1 MVRSAAQVRPAPTPS
16 GTATPAPT
24 PLAVLGERRPG
35 PRLALA
41 ALLVV
46 AAAIGAVVV
55 YQRATAHD
63 NVLVLA
69 RPVVYGQIIAN
80 EDLKV
85 ARVAGTGVSTI
96 EASGRQAVVGRR
108 ARATLG
114 EGTVLAS
121 SMLIQGPVV
130 GAGESVAPAALRPGT
145 FPAGLQPGDR
155 VRVVRLPGSGSN
167 QAAEPRPLATATVMS
182 VASPKDRVGTAN
194 TAVSLVVPAD
204 AADAVAAAGAAG
216 QISLVLVGAPA

>member
-1 MVRSAAQVRPAPTPS
+1 MVRSAAQVRSTPPGTSPPTP
-16 GTATPAPT
+16 A

-41 ALLVV
+41 ALLVI

-63 NVLVLA
+63 NVLVIA
-69 RPVVYGQIIAN
+69 RPVPYGQVIAN

-85 ARVAGTGVSTI
+85 ARVSGTGVSKI
-96 EASGRQAVVGRR
+96 EASRRSEVVGRR

-114 EGTVLAS
+114 EGTVLAN
-121 SMLIQGPVV
+121 SMLIHGPAV
-130 GAGESVAPAALRPGT
+130 GAGESVAPASLRPGT

-155 VRVVRLPGSGSN
+155 VRVVRLPASGSS
-167 QAAEPRPLATATVMS
+167 QPAEPRALTTATVLS
-182 VASPKDRVGTAN
+182 VASPKERVGTAN
-194 TAVSLVVPAD
+194 TAVSLIVPSET
-204 AADAVAAAGAAG
+204 ADAVAAAGAAG
-216 QISLVLVGAPA
+216 QISLVLVMTP

>member
-1 MVRSAAQVRPAPTPS
+1 MVRSAAQVRSGTTPP
-16 GTATPAPT
+16 TATPPPPT
-24 PLAVLGERRPG
+24 PLAILGERRPG

-63 NVLVLA
+63 NVLVVA
-69 RPVVYGQIIAN
+69 RPVVYGQVIAN

-85 ARVAGTGVSTI
+85 ARVSGTGVSTI
-96 EASGRQAVVGRR
+96 EADSRQQVVGRR
-108 ARATLG
+108 ARATLA

-121 SMLIQGPVV
+121 SMLTQGPLV

-155 VRVVRLPGSGSN
+155 VRVVRLPGSGST
-167 QAAEPRPLATATVMS
+167 QPAEPRALSTATVMS

-194 TAVSLVVPAD
+194 TAVSLIVPSES
-204 AADAVAAAGAAG
+204 ADAVAAAGASG
-216 QISLVLVGAPA
+216 QISLVLVGTPG